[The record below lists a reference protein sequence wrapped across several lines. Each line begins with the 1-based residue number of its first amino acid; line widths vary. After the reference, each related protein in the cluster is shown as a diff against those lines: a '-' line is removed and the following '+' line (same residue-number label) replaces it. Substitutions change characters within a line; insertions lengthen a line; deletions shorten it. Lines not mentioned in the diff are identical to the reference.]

1 MRDFSWRCLAL
12 VAAVAIFSAACGDDS
27 GTTSPDTPAPSST
40 APSHTEGAHEEH
52 SDTTTTVTSDDS
64 ETDVHQHTHGDTT
77 TPAVEPYPSVSVR
90 ILEDPSG
97 GWLLR
102 SVPTNFRLAPE
113 NVSTEH
119 IDGEGHMHL
128 YVDGVKVMRLYG
140 EWHEM
145 TPLAAGVHEI
155 RVEMSSNDHS
165 AMAIDGTIVDDTVT
179 LEVSADEATL
189 VVDDSTDEVDSDEHD
204 MSGID
209 AEDDGSM
216 EEMNPAQTIAV
227 EIVGGEPVGG
237 HQRVEVDLNSEVALT
252 VTSDLEVE
260 VHVHG
265 YDILH
270 SVSLLANRCISV
282 LLLKIPGVFEVEL
295 EGSGRLLLQLTVS

>member
-27 GTTSPDTPAPSST
+27 ETTSPDTPAPSST
-40 APSHTEGAHEEH
+40 APSHTEGAHEGH
-52 SDTTTTVTSDDS
+52 SDTTTTVTSDGS
-64 ETDVHQHTHGDTT
+64 ETDGHQHTHGDAT

-97 GWLLR
+97 GWLLH

-145 TPLAAGVHEI
+145 PPLAAGVHEI
-155 RVEMSSNDHS
+155 RVELSSNDHS

-189 VVDDSTDEVDSDEHD
+189 VSEDPMDE
-204 MSGID
+204 
-209 AEDDGSM
+209 M
-216 EEMNPAQTIAV
+216 EPAQTIAV
-227 EIVGGEPVGG
+227 EIVGGEPIGG

-252 VTSDLEVE
+252 VTSDLAVE

-270 SVSLLANRCISV
+270 SVSPGQPLHFSFTA
-282 LLLKIPGVFEVEL
+282 KIPGVFEVEL

>member
-12 VAAVAIFSAACGDDS
+12 VAALAVFAAACGDDS
-27 GTTSPDTPAPSST
+27 ETTSPDTPAPSST

-52 SDTTTTVTSDDS
+52 SDTTTTVTSDGS
-64 ETDVHQHTHGDTT
+64 ETDEHQHTHGDAT
-77 TPAVEPYPSVSVR
+77 TPAVEPHPSVSVR

-97 GWLLR
+97 GWLLH
-102 SVPTNFRLAPE
+102 SGPTNFRLAPE

-128 YVDGVKVMRLYG
+128 YVDGVKIMRLYG

-145 TPLAAGVHEI
+145 PPLAAGVHEI
-155 RVEMSSNDHS
+155 RVELSSNDHS

-179 LEVSADEATL
+179 LEVSVDEATL
-189 VVDDSTDEVDSDEHD
+189 VVNDSTDEMDSAEHD
-204 MSGID
+204 MSGMD
-209 AEDDGSM
+209 SEDDGSM
-216 EEMNPAQTIAV
+216 DEMEPAQTIAV
-227 EIVGGEPVGG
+227 EIVGGEPIGG
-237 HQRVEVDLNSEVALT
+237 HQRVEVELNSEVAIM
-252 VTSDLEVE
+252 VTSDTAED

-270 SVSLLANRCISV
+270 SVAVGKPLHFSFAV
-282 LLLKIPGVFEVEL
+282 EIPGVFEVEL

>member
-27 GTTSPDTPAPSST
+27 ETTSPDTPAPSST
-40 APSHTEGAHEEH
+40 APSHTEGAHEGH
-52 SDTTTTVTSDDS
+52 FDTTTTVTSDGS
-64 ETDVHQHTHGDTT
+64 ETDGHQHTHGDAT

-97 GWLLR
+97 GWLLH

-145 TPLAAGVHEI
+145 PPLAAGVHEI
-155 RVEMSSNDHS
+155 RVELSSNDHS

-189 VVDDSTDEVDSDEHD
+189 VSEDPMDE
-204 MSGID
+204 
-209 AEDDGSM
+209 M
-216 EEMNPAQTIAV
+216 EPAQTIAV
-227 EIVGGEPVGG
+227 EIVGGEPIGG

-252 VTSDLEVE
+252 VTSDLALE

-270 SVSLLANRCISV
+270 SVLPGQPLHFSFTA
-282 LLLKIPGVFEVEL
+282 KIPGVFEVEL